1 MSSLTALKVVELAKE
16 TNTNPTL
23 NRRKKLAKKI
33 DEQIRVATDATYQ
46 PTVIKWI
53 KTDEGDKKVEQP
65 KRLKRWWHTNS
76 EGKTILAIRYGT
88 KPLELQKGKCAV
100 ELDTEDAVADTL
112 ELVKTAVLN
121 GELDVQIEAQ
131 TAFGRKVKK

>member
-1 MSSLTALKVVELAKE
+1 MSQLTRSNNA
-16 TNTNPTL
+16 NPAL
-23 NRRKKLAKKI
+23 NRRKKLVKKI

-76 EGKTILAIRYGT
+76 EGKTILTIRYGS
-88 KPLELQKGKCAV
+88 KSLELQKGKCAI
-100 ELDTEDAVADTL
+100 ELATEDDIASTL
-112 ELVKTAVLN
+112 ELVKSAVLN
-121 GELDVQIEAQ
+121 GELDAQIEAQ
-131 TAFGRKVKK
+131 TAFGRKIKK

>member
-1 MSSLTALKVVELAKE
+1 MSSLNTLKVVELVKE
-16 TNTNPTL
+16 TNSNPAL

-46 PTVIKWI
+46 PTVVKWI

-76 EGKTILAIRYGT
+76 EGKTILTIRYGS
-88 KPLELQKGKCAV
+88 KSLELQKGKCAI
-100 ELDTEDAVADTL
+100 ELASEDDIASTL
-112 ELVKTAVLN
+112 ELVKSAVLN
-121 GELDVQIEAQ
+121 GELDAQIESQ
-131 TAFGRKVKK
+131 TAFGRKIKK

>member
-1 MSSLTALKVVELAKE
+1 MSSLNALKVVELVKE

-33 DEQIRVATDATYQ
+33 DEQIRVATDASYQ
-46 PTVIKWI
+46 PTVVKWI

-76 EGKTILAIRYGT
+76 EGKTILTIRYGT
-88 KPLELQKGKCAV
+88 KALELQKGKCAV
-100 ELDTEDAVADTL
+100 ELATEDELANTL
-112 ELVKTAVLN
+112 ELVKAAVLN
-121 GELDVQIEAQ
+121 GELDAQIEAQ

>member
-1 MSSLTALKVVELAKE
+1 MSSLTALKVVELVKE
-16 TNTNPTL
+16 TNTSPTL
-23 NRRKKLAKKI
+23 IRRKKLAKKI

-46 PTVIKWI
+46 PTIIKWV

-76 EGKTILAIRYGT
+76 EGKTILTIRYGT

>member
-1 MSSLTALKVVELAKE
+1 MSSLNTLKVVELVKE
-16 TNTNPTL
+16 TNSNPAL

-46 PTVIKWI
+46 PTVVKWI

-76 EGKTILAIRYGT
+76 EGKTILTIRYGS
-88 KPLELQKGKCAV
+88 KSLELQKGKCAI
-100 ELDTEDAVADTL
+100 ELASEDDIASTL
-112 ELVKTAVLN
+112 ELVKSAVLN
-121 GELDVQIEAQ
+121 GELDAQIEAQ
-131 TAFGRKVKK
+131 TAFGRKIKK

>member
-1 MSSLTALKVVELAKE
+1 MSSLNTLKVVELVKE
-16 TNTNPTL
+16 TNSNPAL

-46 PTVIKWI
+46 PTVVKWI

-76 EGKTILAIRYGT
+76 EGKTILTIRYGS
-88 KPLELQKGKCAV
+88 KSLELQKGKCAI
-100 ELDTEDAVADTL
+100 ELATEDDIASTL
-112 ELVKTAVLN
+112 ELVKSAVLN
-121 GELDVQIEAQ
+121 GELDAQIESQ
-131 TAFGRKVKK
+131 TAFGRKIKK

>member
-1 MSSLTALKVVELAKE
+1 MSSLNALKVVELVKE

-33 DEQIRVATDATYQ
+33 DEQIRVATDAKYQ
-46 PTVIKWI
+46 PTVVKWI

-76 EGKTILAIRYGT
+76 EGKTILTIRYGT
-88 KPLELQKGKCAV
+88 KPLELQKSKCAV
-100 ELDTEDAVADTL
+100 ELTTED
-112 ELVKTAVLN
+112 ELANTFLSFISRPSA
-121 GELDVQIEAQ
+121 I
-131 TAFGRKVKK
+131 